1 MANIRTIR
9 RRIRSVE
16 NTAKITRAME
26 MIAASKMR
34 RAQERVLAG
43 RPYADKLQ
51 SVLGHLAAQSESL
64 EDLHPLLEKREVQNV
79 QILHVTPDR
88 GLTGGLNSN
97 LNRRASQFVLEEK
110 LPVSAVTIGKKGRDF
125 LIRYGQNVT
134 ASFTDMGDRFEVP
147 DIQPMTRLIT
157 DAYTSG
163 EADRVYLIYAEFVS
177 MVVQRPVVRQLLPI
191 EPEAAADGAAVHA
204 SYIYEPDAAGV
215 LRELLPR
222 FVDVQVYQ
230 ALLEANASEHSARM
244 VAMRNATDSAN
255 EMIQGLT
262 LEMNKVRQA
271 TITGELLDIT
281 GGVVAL
287 EG

>member
-1 MANIRTIR
+1 MPNLRTIR

-51 SVLGHLAAQSESL
+51 SVLGHLAAQSENL
-64 EDLHPLLEKREVQNV
+64 DDLHPLLEKREVRNV
-79 QILHVTPDR
+79 QILHITPDR

-110 LPVSAVTIGKKGRDF
+110 QPVSAVSVGKKGRDF
-125 LIRYGQNVT
+125 LVRYGQNVT
-134 ASFTDMGDRFEVP
+134 ASFTDMGDRFDVL
-147 DIQPMTRLIT
+147 DIQGITRLIT
-157 DAYTSG
+157 DAYISG
-163 EADRVYLIYAEFVS
+163 QADRVYLIFAEFVS

-191 EPEAAADGAAVHA
+191 EPEAADGAAASHA

-222 FVDVQVYQ
+222 FIDVQVYQ

-255 EMIQGLT
+255 EMIDGLT